1 MVLKLA
7 ERLEVPLRE
16 RNVLLVAAGFAPA
29 FPQRSLDDPA
39 LKSARQAIDLV
50 LKAHEPNPALAYDRH
65 WNLVTANR
73 MVAPLLEGLPPHL
86 LGQPFNILRL
96 AFHPEGLAPRTVNL
110 AEWSAHLLERLHRQC
125 EATADPE
132 LLKLYQELKAYR
144 MPARSGPVSADNVA
158 IPFKLRRNDEVL
170 SFISTTMVFG
180 TPVDITLQ
188 ELALETFFPADD
200 LTAERMRQIAASLR
214 SVGRSEEPSLMR
226 DGFRSL
232 YPSCR
237 AFTAPRPSHNRRMD
251 SRQHAPL
258 PANPVGDLLRG
269 WRNRRAMSQADLAF
283 EAGISIK
290 HLSYVET
297 GKAAGS
303 RDILLQLASALG
315 LSLRDRNA
323 LLEAGGFARQ
333 YGERDLSA
341 PEVADAKRAIDL
353 LLRRH
358 EPFPAIVTDRRW
370 NVMQANRAAVRLMT
384 MLLGE
389 ERMTRPL
396 NHMRMFLAPDELRPF
411 VVDWPDVAAALLAR
425 ARHEA
430 MAAPLDLALQS
441 TWRELLKLPDVAVPQ
456 LNEDD
461 APGPL
466 CEVRLRKGD
475 ISIGLIGAVLTLGT
489 PQDVTLQELRVEMFM
504 PADEA
509 SEALLVKLGR

>member
-1 MVLKLA
+1 M
-7 ERLEVPLRE
+7 
-16 RNVLLVAAGFAPA
+16 GFA
-29 FPQRSLDDPA
+29 
-39 LKSARQAIDLV
+39 
-50 LKAHEPNPALAYDRH
+50 
-65 WNLVTANR
+65 
-73 MVAPLLEGLPPHL
+73 
-86 LGQPFNILRL
+86 
-96 AFHPEGLAPRTVNL
+96 
-110 AEWSAHLLERLHRQC
+110 
-125 EATADPE
+125 
-132 LLKLYQELKAYR
+132 
-144 MPARSGPVSADNVA
+144 
-158 IPFKLRRNDEVL
+158 
-170 SFISTTMVFG
+170 
-180 TPVDITLQ
+180 
-188 ELALETFFPADD
+188 
-200 LTAERMRQIAASLR
+200 
-214 SVGRSEEPSLMR
+214 
-226 DGFRSL
+226 SL
-232 YPSCR
+232 YPSYVLAVYSR
-237 AFTAPRPSHNRRMD
+237 ARPSHNPWMER
-251 SRQHAPL
+251 RQHAPL
-258 PANPVGDLLRG
+258 PINPVGDLLRG
-269 WRNRRAMSQADLAF
+269 WRNRRAMSQADLTF

-370 NVMQANRAAVRLMT
+370 NVMQANRAATRLMT
-384 MLLGE
+384 MLLGS

-411 VVDWPDVAAALLAR
+411 VVDWPDVAAALMAR

-441 TWRELLKLPDVAVPQ
+441 TWRELLKLPDVAAPQ
-456 LNEDD
+456 LNESD

-466 CEVRLRKGD
+466 CEVRLKKGD
-475 ISIGLIGAVLTLGT
+475 LSIGLIGAVLTLGT

-504 PADEA
+504 PADAA
-509 SEALLVKLGR
+509 SEATLAAMAA